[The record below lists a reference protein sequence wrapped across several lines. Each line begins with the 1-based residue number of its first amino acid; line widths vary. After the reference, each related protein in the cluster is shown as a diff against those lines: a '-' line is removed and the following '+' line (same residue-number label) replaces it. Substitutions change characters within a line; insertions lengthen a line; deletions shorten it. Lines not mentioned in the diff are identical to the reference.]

1 MEAPRDLESYIHR
14 AGRTARA
21 GKKGKAIM
29 FLPTDSRDQSKRD
42 VERKAGIKF
51 KQIGV
56 PQPES
61 VMEARNEQTRKR
73 ISGVREDLLHNFESA
88 ADLITEDC
96 QGDCRKALLK
106 SIALM
111 SGFHDKPLFARS
123 LQFGH
128 SGQITYQLDFKD

>member
-21 GKKGKAIM
+21 GKQGKAIM

-56 PQPES
+56 PQPE
-61 VMEARNEQTRKR
+61 
-73 ISGVREDLLHNFESA
+73 
-88 ADLITEDC
+88 
-96 QGDCRKALLK
+96 
-106 SIALM
+106 
-111 SGFHDKPLFARS
+111 
-123 LQFGH
+123 
-128 SGQITYQLDFKD
+128 